1 MPQEMPQDTDPTGW
15 FRSEIW
21 THVVTPYQQAAAK
34 ELLEA
39 TRRHE
44 EELRQRE
51 AVLEE
56 ILLGG
61 KRQTY
66 GRA

>member
-1 MPQEMPQDTDPTGW
+1 MPLEMPRQTPIQPEG
-15 FRSEIW
+15 RMLQIW
-21 THVVTPYQQAAAK
+21 QAAAK